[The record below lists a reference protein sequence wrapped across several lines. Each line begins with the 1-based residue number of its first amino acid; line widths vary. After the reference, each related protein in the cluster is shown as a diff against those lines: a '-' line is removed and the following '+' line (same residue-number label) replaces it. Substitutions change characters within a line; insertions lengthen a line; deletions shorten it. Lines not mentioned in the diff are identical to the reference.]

1 MQLPNSAQ
9 ELQLLACFTITLRP
23 SYLHVAAFLE
33 RRVATTVAF
42 AQGALAVAAEA
53 ALVLAVTPAS
63 CDAVV
68 VLFEYLLAMLVR
80 GTRFQLSLD
89 AQVRWINEVRVGF
102 DVGGSVVGL
111 NIPLDD
117 GTGMVSTILEQACH
131 YFLTP
136 QEQLAHAR
144 IDLASVHVVTEC
156 IIICTVAFLLP

>member
-9 ELQLLACFTITLRP
+9 ELQLIACFTITLRP

-53 ALVLAVTPAS
+53 ALVLAVAPAS

-80 GTRFQLSLD
+80 GTLLQLSLD

-102 DVGGSVVGL
+102 VAFDVGGSVVGL
-111 NIPLDD
+111 NIPLD
-117 GTGMVSTILEQACH
+117 A
-131 YFLTP
+131 
-136 QEQLAHAR
+136 
-144 IDLASVHVVTEC
+144 
-156 IIICTVAFLLP
+156 